1 MSANCHAQFVNV
13 GCMCITD
20 PLDTTSKICGYINK
34 KNGLVYPC
42 DLGCCAPS
50 CHTIGPMPLFNQ
62 DFRPSG
68 DGTLPPGFNVNL
80 PQSDEASTTP
90 GATSLPDSP
99 IEPSYKV
106 WQIFLVAF
114 VFLVTI
120 LLAAIALKAG

>member
-1 MSANCHAQFVNV
+1 
-13 GCMCITD
+13 
-20 PLDTTSKICGYINK
+20 
-34 KNGLVYPC
+34 
-42 DLGCCAPS
+42 
-50 CHTIGPMPLFNQ
+50 MPLFNQ

-68 DGTLPPGFNVNL
+68 DGALPPGFNVNL